1 MIQALYLLMMEALY
15 WRLPHA
21 LETNGFYCLCWKTA
35 SSTDI
40 HGEYLASI
48 GFVGKLQATS
58 CYLLYMVNILG
69 FGTAYIRYV
78 SMNRKII
85 LSNCNFKYV
94 VGKQNITEYPV
105 PVFFLAFCF
114 IVL

>member
-69 FGTAYIRYV
+69 FGTAYIRYAHPPLMT
-78 SMNRKII
+78 SFIYKENII
-85 LSNCNFKYV
+85 DF
-94 VGKQNITEYPV
+94 
-105 PVFFLAFCF
+105 
-114 IVL
+114 